1 MNITKKN
8 QFIIEAFNIKKEFM
22 VKIKKNALTSEEK
35 ILKAVDGIDLSVKP
49 GEILGIVGESGCGKT
64 TTAKLLLGL
73 YKPSS
78 GCIKFKGE
86 DVSEFRGQKIKDFR
100 RNAQM
105 IFQDP
110 YESLNPR
117 FKIEEVLIE
126 PLKIHNI
133 GSNRKERYELAEKIL
148 YDVGLKPPKT
158 YLERYPHE
166 MSGGQ
171 RQRVSIA
178 RALILNP
185 SFLIADEP
193 VSMLDVSIRA
203 GIMNLLTKMIEERNL
218 ASICISHD
226 LSLIR
231 YVTEYTAVMYL
242 GKVVE
247 KASTENLIKKRYHPY
262 TEALMEA
269 VPNPDPDYKINL
281 SKIKGEAPNPVN
293 IPTGCRFHP
302 RCMKCMDICKEKE
315 PQEIEIENNHYVLCH
330 LYNK

>member
-1 MNITKKN
+1 MNISK
-8 QFIIEAFNIKKEFM
+8 QDQSIIEALNLKKEFM
-22 VKIKKNALTSEEK
+22 VKVKKDAITSEEK

-117 FKIEEVLIE
+117 FKIKEVLIE

-242 GKVVE
+242 GKIVE

-281 SKIKGEAPNPVN
+281 SKIKGEAPNPVYV
-293 IPTGCRFHP
+293 PTGCRFHP

>member
-1 MNITKKN
+1 
-8 QFIIEAFNIKKEFM
+8 
-22 VKIKKNALTSEEK
+22 
-35 ILKAVDGIDLSVKP
+35 
-49 GEILGIVGESGCGKT
+49 
-64 TTAKLLLGL
+64 
-73 YKPSS
+73 
-78 GCIKFKGE
+78 
-86 DVSEFRGQKIKDFR
+86 
-100 RNAQM
+100 
-105 IFQDP
+105 
-110 YESLNPR
+110 
-117 FKIEEVLIE
+117 
-126 PLKIHNI
+126 
-133 GSNRKERYELAEKIL
+133 
-148 YDVGLKPPKT
+148 
-158 YLERYPHE
+158 

-203 GIMNLLTKMIEERNL
+203 GIMNLLTRMIEERNL

-269 VPNPDPDYKINL
+269 VPNPDPDYKTNI
-281 SKIKGEAPNPVN
+281 SKIRGEAPNPVN
-293 IPTGCRFHP
+293 VPTGCRFHP
-302 RCMKCMDICKEKE
+302 RLSLIHILLPVITIFAVQAGAAIGGAVLIETVFRWPGMGREIVLAVSYRDYPLAQAAFLLIGLMTALFNLIADI
-315 PQEIEIENNHYVLCH
+315 
-330 LYNK
+330 LYALLDPRVALS

>member
-35 ILKAVDGIDLSVKP
+35 ILKAVDGIDLSVNP

-269 VPNPDPDYKINL
+269 VPNPDPDYKTNI
-281 SKIKGEAPNPVN
+281 SKIRGEAPNPVN
-293 IPTGCRFHP
+293 VPTGCRFHP
-302 RCMKCMDICKEKE
+302 RCIKSMDICKEKE
-315 PQEIEIENNHYVLCH
+315 PREIEIENNHFVLCH